1 MIHAGKTPFGCTFC
15 EKVLT
20 NNLLPILK
28 LVLYYD
34 NLLIIFVIIPFT
46 DLQIPFTV
54 NRPWK
59 NPHGRKTLQMPVLP
73 KSTLT
78 IHYLVFSIVTNIL
91 IKFY

>member
-34 NLLIIFVIIPFT
+34 NMLIIFIIIPFT

-54 NRPWK
+54 NR
-59 NPHGRKTLQMPVLP
+59 T
-73 KSTLT
+73 
-78 IHYLVFSIVTNIL
+78 
-91 IKFY
+91 